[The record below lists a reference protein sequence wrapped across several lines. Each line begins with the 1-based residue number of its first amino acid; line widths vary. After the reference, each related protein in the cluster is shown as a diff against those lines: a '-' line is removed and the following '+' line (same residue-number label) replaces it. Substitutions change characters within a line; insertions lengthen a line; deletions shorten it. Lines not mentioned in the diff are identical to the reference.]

1 MMITLIREHMT
12 HVGIRFIKLAE
23 EHDMQANVVFED
35 AASGKS
41 FEHDLVRVMFKL
53 RTIESKQRQF
63 IMQVPYELRDFKDEQ
78 VVAQDVF
85 QGLYHN
91 DIYNKGANG
100 TVSLFVNYMEAMK
113 IAEAF
118 KTTDTNH
125 SDI

>member
-1 MMITLIREHMT
+1 MINLIREHMT
-12 HVGIRFIKLAE
+12 HVGFRFIKLAE
-23 EHDMQANVVFED
+23 QNDMQGDVKFED

-100 TVSLFVNYMEAMK
+100 TVSLFVGYMEAMK
-113 IAEAF
+113 TAVAF
-118 KTTDTNH
+118 KTQT
-125 SDI
+125 